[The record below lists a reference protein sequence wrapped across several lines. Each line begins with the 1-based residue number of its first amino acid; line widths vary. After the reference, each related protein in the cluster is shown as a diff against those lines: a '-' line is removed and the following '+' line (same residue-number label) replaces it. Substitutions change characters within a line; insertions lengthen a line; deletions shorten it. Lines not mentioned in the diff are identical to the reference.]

1 MKHSNSKV
9 IKYTYLIITLLR
21 VIINQKMSETI
32 IIDDEGY
39 LTNIEEAV
47 ILTLDGAIL
56 IDNPI
61 ITNIIS
67 VDSSNKLKLKGVTNW
82 FQLVGIL
89 MTFRIKKE
97 DMDSLINDNQWFNK
111 ICEYLNADNIIN
123 SELIAHAVITYL
135 NMHMF
140 VPIP

>member
-1 MKHSNSKV
+1 
-9 IKYTYLIITLLR
+9 
-21 VIINQKMSETI
+21 MSETI
-32 IIDDEGY
+32 TIDDDGY
-39 LTNIEEAV
+39 LTNIEETV
-47 ILTLDGAIL
+47 ILTLDGEIL

-111 ICEYLNADNIIN
+111 ICEYLKNAYNIIN